1 MNKKEIIEVI
11 NEQEYKDELDII
23 EKRIEE
29 TYRQVYAYS
38 NPKLIMLYYDI
49 GRYINKH
56 KTWGSEYVKRLSND
70 LKHRK
75 GMSYDNL
82 YRMAKFNKSF
92 TYEEIVA
99 QAVPQ
104 IPWGHIVTIMSK
116 CSDKEARLWY
126 IRKTYENS
134 WSRSVLIKQIN
145 AKAYE
150 RNMIEPIVS
159 KGIKEYDNKLI
170 DKIVK
175 SSYYLSIKSNEINSE
190 KELKEQMM
198 YKLIELLQ
206 EVGKGNAFVGREYK
220 IKGGKK
226 TFYIDLLFYNYLLH
240 SFLVI
245 EVKIGE
251 YKPEYYG
258 QLKNYVSLV
267 DKEIRSKIDNKTIGI
282 LLCRNGDSYVIKS
295 TFESEETPLIYT
307 EYILLDKL
315 DDYLEKNKK
324 E

>member
-1 MNKKEIIEVI
+1 MGTKIKQIIDEKE
-11 NEQEYKDELDII
+11 YLDELNII
-23 EKRIEE
+23 DKRIEE

-49 GRYINKH
+49 GTYINKH
-56 KTWGSEYVKRLSND
+56 KTWGSEYVRRLSND
-70 LKHRK
+70 LKNRK
-75 GMSYDNL
+75 GMSYPNL
-82 YRMAKFNKSF
+82 YRMSQLVENF
-92 TYEEIVA
+92 TMDEIVS
-99 QAVPQ
+99 QAVIQ

-116 CSDKEARLWY
+116 CESKESRLWY
-126 IRKTYENS
+126 INKTYENS
-134 WSRSVLIKQIN
+134 WSRSSLLKQIK
-145 AKAYE
+145 AKSYE
-150 RNMIEPIVS
+150 RNKIEPIVS

-170 DKIVK
+170 EEIVK
-175 SSYYLSIKSNEINSE
+175 ANYYLPIKSNEINNE

-198 YKLIELLQ
+198 NKLIELLQ

-282 LLCRNGDSYVIKS
+282 LLCRTGDSYVIKS
-295 TFESEETPLIYT
+295 TFESEVSPLIYT
-307 EYILLDKL
+307 EYVLLDKL
-315 DDYLEKNKK
+315 DDYLEKNKI
-324 E
+324 

>member
-1 MNKKEIIEVI
+1 MEIKIKQMI
-11 NEQEYKDELDII
+11 NEKEYVDELNII
-23 EKRIEE
+23 DKRIEE

-75 GMSYDNL
+75 GMSYPNL
-82 YRMAKFNKSF
+82 YRMSQLVENF
-92 TYEEIVA
+92 TMDEIVS
-99 QAVPQ
+99 QAVIQ

-116 CSDKEARLWY
+116 CESKESRLWY
-126 IRKTYENS
+126 INKTYENS
-134 WSRSVLIKQIN
+134 WSRSVLIKQIK

-150 RNMIEPIVS
+150 RNLIEPIVS
-159 KGIKEYDNKLI
+159 KGIKEYDNELI
-170 DKIVK
+170 EEIVK
-175 SSYYLSIKSNEINSE
+175 ANYYLPIKSNEINNE

-198 YKLIELLQ
+198 NKLIELLQ

-267 DKEIRSKIDNKTIGI
+267 DQEIRSEIDNKTIGI

-295 TFESEETPLIYT
+295 TFESEVTPLIYT
-307 EYILLDKL
+307 EYVLLDKL